1 MIKNVGEV
9 TKVTNERMTSG
20 CKCTNNN
27 IAYAKT
33 IKNIYDYEYDPYSQ
47 IKHEIS
53 SYRLSGRH

>member
-9 TKVTNERMTSG
+9 TKVTNEQMTSE
-20 CKCTNNN
+20 CMRTNNN

-33 IKNIYDYEYDPYSQ
+33 IKNIYEFDPYSQ